1 MYLEAFVQYFMQ
13 VAVRKGRTGNEVRI
27 WALRR
32 AAVVLR
38 EWLGRI
44 ESEHEKL

>member
-13 VAVRKGRTGNEVRI
+13 LAIRKGRTGEEVRT

-44 ESEHEKL
+44 ESELEKL